1 MKNATHTHTAKIVS
15 ALAGLSISASLA
27 LAERSGAFVGVEV
40 GYGESQYQVKHYELE
55 RNVKLNSDGVYYGLV
70 AGYKHFFTPYL
81 GLRSYVNFD
90 VLQTKFNGQASS
102 MRANLFTY
110 GVNVDFLGNF
120 LSTSVVDFGG
130 FVGLWLGGNTWQG
143 KDIDSLI
150 DAGKQFANLVKPLP
164 NASVKT
170 HFGKSAFDVAINLGL
185 RTNIAKYHG
194 IELAGRVPFLPTQIV
209 SVKGSAG
216 DANQVENFEVEAIL
230 KHTWNLTARYTFSF

>member
-1 MKNATHTHTAKIVS
+1 MKNVAHTHTAKIVS
-15 ALAGLSISASLA
+15 ALVGLSISASLA
-27 LAERSGAFVGVEV
+27 LAEQSGAFVGVEV
-40 GYGESQYQVKHYELE
+40 GYGGTQLQIKSYEVE
-55 RNVKLNSDGVYYGLV
+55 RNTTIKSGGVYYGLV

-90 VLQTKFNGQASS
+90 VSHTKFSEQGSTIK
-102 MRANLFTY
+102 ANLFTY

-143 KDIDSLI
+143 KDIDTLI
-150 DAGKQFANLVKPLP
+150 DSGKLFADVVRRLP
-164 NASVKT
+164 DASVKT
-170 HFGKSAFDVAINLGL
+170 HFGKSAFDVGINLGL

-194 IELAGRVPFLPTQIV
+194 VELSAKVPFLPTQIV

-216 DANQVENFEVEAIL
+216 QGNQVENFEVEATS
-230 KHTWNLTARYTFSF
+230 KQTWNLSARYTFSF

>member
-1 MKNATHTHTAKIVS
+1 MKNATHTHTAKIAFTLV
-15 ALAGLSISASLA
+15 GLSISASLA

-40 GYGESQYQVKHYELE
+40 GYAGTQIQIKSYEVE
-55 RNVKLNSDGVYYGLV
+55 RNTTIKSGGAQYGII

-90 VLQTKFNGQASS
+90 FLQTKFSEQGST
-102 MRANLFTY
+102 MRANLFSY

-143 KDIDSLI
+143 KDIDNQI
-150 DAGKQFANLVKPLP
+150 KIGKQLADMVKALP
-164 NASVKT
+164 NASTTT
-170 HFGKSAFDVAINLGL
+170 HFGKSAFDVGINLGL

-194 IELAGRVPFLPTQIV
+194 IELVAKVPFLPTEIV
-209 SVKGSAG
+209 SVKGSVG
-216 DANQVENFEVEAIL
+216 QGNQAENLEVQSTL
-230 KHTWNLTARYTFSF
+230 KRTWNLSARYTFSF

>member
-1 MKNATHTHTAKIVS
+1 MRNATHTHTAKIVS

-27 LAERSGAFVGVEV
+27 LAEQSGAFVGIEV
-40 GYGESQYQVKHYELE
+40 GYGETQYQVKNIAEVE
-55 RNVKLNSDGVYYGLV
+55 RNGKIKSDGVYYGLV

-90 VLQTKFNGQASS
+90 VLHTKFSEQGSS

-143 KDIDSLI
+143 KDIDAQI
-150 DAGKQFANLVKPLP
+150 DSGKQLADMVRALP
-164 NASVKT
+164 NASIKT

-194 IELAGRVPFLPTQIV
+194 IELVAKVPFLSTEIV
-209 SVKGSAG
+209 NLQASVEQESLGLQAT
-216 DANQVENFEVEAIL
+216 L